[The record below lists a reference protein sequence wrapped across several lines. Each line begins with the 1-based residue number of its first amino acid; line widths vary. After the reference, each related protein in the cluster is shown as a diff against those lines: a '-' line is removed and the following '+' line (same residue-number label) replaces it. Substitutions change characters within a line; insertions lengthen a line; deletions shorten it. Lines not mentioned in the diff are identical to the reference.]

1 VSHNIIKF
9 VEVSIIFAKIV
20 IIYHDFDNLTVNLN
34 ILNIL
39 IVLTHQNL
47 NNLCQNRTVLI
58 YYDSNNLT
66 ANLNILI
73 LLTHQNLITF
83 AKIIPY

>member
-34 ILNIL
+34 IL

-47 NNLCQNRTVLI
+47 NKFCQNRTVLI

-73 LLTHQNLITF
+73 LLTHQNLVT
-83 AKIIPY
+83 KI